1 MTAEE
6 FLTAHW
12 KYFRLLEDDLLA
24 TEKYVT
30 FEKDNYKTYSTEY
43 IKITQMACAEIDVL
57 GKVFSKMLQPNF
69 KGDKLSHYCKTITQI
84 WPNFTKEE
92 VLFKP
97 IKEKPLIPWDKWTW
111 KENTNRNGIKSITG
125 DNPQWWRDHNQ
136 VKHNRTIKENY
147 KKANLRNAILSLAAL
162 FQVESYIYKYLAGR
176 NVIAINHSKL
186 FTMKNWAIDA
196 FLPEETVLEPVSPQE
211 IETMFNES

>member
-1 MTAEE
+1 MTEEE
-6 FLTAHW
+6 FSQKYW
-12 KYFRLLEDDLLA
+12 KYYRYLEDDFLA
-24 TEKYVT
+24 TEKYVAYDDYN
-30 FEKDNYKTYSTEY
+30 FKTYSTEY
-43 IKITQMACAEIDVL
+43 IKIIQMTCAEIDVIC
-57 GKVFSKMLQPNF
+57 KVFSKLLEPNF
-69 KGDKLSHYCKTITQI
+69 KGDTLSHCCKTITQTY
-84 WPNFTKEE
+84 PDFTKEE

-111 KENTNRNGIKSITG
+111 KENTNRNGKKSVTG

-147 KKANLRNAILSLAAL
+147 KKASLRNTILSLAAL
-162 FQVESYIYKYLAGR
+162 FQVESYIYKYLAGK

-196 FLPEETVLEPVSPQE
+196 ILLEETVIEPVSSQE
-211 IETMFNES
+211 TETVFND